1 MFHQNSYYM
10 KTQFRFAVFFLGFV
24 VANFSVLGQIP
35 EYSAPHNT
43 IDKNTVFDSTHNIPL
58 LEEDYPLLT
67 GQTLYVKYP
76 FADMEQFGYHGF
88 YQSWPKQKNNG
99 YNWDLKTYGKNPKA
113 YSCTSIELQGKYFKV
128 EEVKHYTNGHYWLKL
143 VNVNNSSDIAY
154 YEVYGVNEYEF
165 RNRFI
170 VLSHFNFTSSLYKD
184 KVICLIENNSVVRKN
199 CISVGID
206 KDVQV
211 LCLVFEDGTST
222 FVANDLIRFN
232 NYNDDFWEEM
242 NLGASSR
249 AKDRYNWFMTEE
261 SYDKLYEKYGDY
273 VVTALERKVRVG
285 MPLELLLI
293 SWGEPEKINR
303 SSYGPDQYVYGGQYV
318 YVEDGKI
325 TSWN

>member
-1 MFHQNSYYM
+1 M
-10 KTQFRFAVFFLGFV
+10 KTQLRIAVFFLGFV
-24 VANFSVLGQIP
+24 VANSSVLGQIP
-35 EYSAPHNT
+35 EYSAPRDT
-43 IDKNTVFDSTHNIPL
+43 IEKNTVFDSTHNIPL
-58 LEEDYPLLT
+58 LEKDYPLLT
-67 GQTLYVKYP
+67 GQTLYVKHP

-88 YQSWPKQKNNG
+88 YQSWPKPKNNG
-99 YNWDLKTYGKNPKA
+99 YSWDLKTYGKNPKA

-128 EEVKHYTNGHYWLKL
+128 EEVKQYTKGYWLKL

-154 YEVYGVNEYEF
+154 YEVDKFNF
-165 RNRFI
+165 RSDFI
-170 VLSHFNFTSSLYKD
+170 VLSHYNYTSSLYKD
-184 KVICLIENNSVVRKN
+184 KVICLIENNSVVKKK

-211 LCLVFEDGTST
+211 LCLVFEDGSST

-232 NYNDDFWEEM
+232 NYDDFREEM
-242 NLGASSR
+242 DLGASSR

-273 VVTALERKVRVG
+273 VVTALGRKVRVG

-293 SWGEPEKINR
+293 SWGKPEEINR

-325 TSWN
+325 TAWN